1 MCFMIIMSSYFDFRH
16 ITANISECPVP
27 ILTYFTGLVGVL
39 VGTIIQMFVWQSLE
53 TLLWQPVKF
62 GRCSQTF
69 HGTTFTQ
76 RVKFFALAFDNG
88 LADRKSTFK
97 MFSGNNR
104 TTSCQNF
111 VNFRLV
117 ISEFT
122 LVKRAFLAVIRLQF
136 DDDLHCHSETY
147 CNIAILILVE

>member
-1 MCFMIIMSSYFDFRH
+1 M
-16 ITANISECPVP
+16 
-27 ILTYFTGLVGVL
+27 YFTGLVGVL

-76 RVKFFALAFDNG
+76 RVKFFVLAFDNG

-97 MFSGNNR
+97 RFNGNNQA
-104 TTSCQNF
+104 TSCQNL
-111 VNFRLV
+111 VNLRGNKCIFLDETAKIARL
-117 ISEFT
+117 T
-122 LVKRAFLAVIRLQF
+122 AKTPRLL
-136 DDDLHCHSETY
+136 DESSPNMDMM
-147 CNIAILILVE
+147 